1 MNFCRT
7 FTCVPLTAGKAAGKT
22 DQFILV
28 VLVSDGVADVVV
40 EAGGGQAKS

>member
-7 FTCVPLTAGKAAGKT
+7 FTCIPLTAGKAAGET
-22 DQFILV
+22 DQFMLV
-28 VLVSDGVADVVV
+28 VLVSDGVDVVV